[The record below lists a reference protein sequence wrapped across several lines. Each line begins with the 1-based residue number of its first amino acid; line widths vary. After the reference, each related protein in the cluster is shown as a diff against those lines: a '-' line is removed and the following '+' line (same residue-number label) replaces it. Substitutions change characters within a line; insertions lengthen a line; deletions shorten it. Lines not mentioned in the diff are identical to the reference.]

1 MEVFRRRFGMPAV
14 CVYFDAGALRGEAR
28 RLAGLGSDVLSRVY
42 VASPEDVDGIAEVLG
57 ERHDIR
63 AVVPYIETAL
73 TPSVQLGRRLGVSWA
88 ENPALELF
96 RDKHALKRHV
106 ASVPGG
112 PRVNSVALVNG
123 FDDVEV
129 ALASGGFDRF
139 VLKPNDGFGNS
150 NIGFFD
156 SSSPVDEVAA
166 HVRLIGGPI
175 LMEEF
180 LAGPEYA
187 VNGQVDGEG
196 RATVLGVYLE
206 VREPLNGRPNIQTG
220 SRTVHRDDPAFQPLV
235 DYVEG
240 LVSLSGLRRSPFHAE
255 VKFDDRGPCLV
266 EVAAR
271 LAGAGGAEDMDVNH
285 GGELDTFD
293 LSAHYYLTA
302 ESYGPIPV
310 DWDYYHSHVVNTV
323 MGPAATT
330 ERIYEAAG
338 EEQVEQLPEFRGWVV
353 KLKLGQRV
361 RRTVDLESA
370 AYMVRLITRTDEQMD
385 AAVDYVRRTVQ
396 WNDRSE
402 GVTRFVKRAWMATTL
417 VANRITSK
425 LAQRKLH
432 VEHIPD
438 ARERSHAGVRSR

>member
-106 ASVPGG
+106 ASIPGG

-180 LAGPEYA
+180 LAGPEYE

-266 EVAAR
+266 EIAAR
-271 LAGAGGAEDMDVNH
+271 LAGAGGTGDVDWSH
-285 GGELDTFD
+285 GGKVDTFD

-310 DWDYYHSHVVNTV
+310 DWDYYDSSVVNTYRAV
-323 MGPAATT
+323 STT
-330 ERIYEAAG
+330 SGRIYELSG
-338 EEQVEQLPEFRGWVV
+338 TEQVELSPEFQTWVSEPT
-353 KLKLGQRV
+353 LGQRV
-361 RRTVDLESA
+361 RPTVDLESA
-370 AYMVRLITRTDEQMD
+370 PYIVRLITRTDEQMD
-385 AAVDYVRRTVQ
+385 AAVEFVSRSVH

-417 VANRITSK
+417 VANRITSR

-432 VEHIPD
+432 VQQITG
-438 ARERSHAGVRSR
+438 A

>member
-1 MEVFRRRFGMPAV
+1 M
-14 CVYFDAGALRGEAR
+14 
-28 RLAGLGSDVLSRVY
+28 
-42 VASPEDVDGIAEVLG
+42 
-57 ERHDIR
+57 
-63 AVVPYIETAL
+63 
-73 TPSVQLGRRLGVSWA
+73 
-88 ENPALELF
+88 
-96 RDKHALKRHV
+96 
-106 ASVPGG
+106 
-112 PRVNSVALVNG
+112 
-123 FDDVEV
+123 
-129 ALASGGFDRF
+129 
-139 VLKPNDGFGNS
+139 
-150 NIGFFD
+150 
-156 SSSPVDEVAA
+156 
-166 HVRLIGGPI
+166 
-175 LMEEF
+175 
-180 LAGPEYA
+180 
-187 VNGQVDGEG
+187 DGEG

-432 VEHIPD
+432 VQHIPD
-438 ARERSHAGVRSR
+438 SAERSHDGVRSR

>member
-1 MEVFRRRFGMPAV
+1 MEVFRRRFGMPSV

-28 RLAGLGSDVLSRVY
+28 RLAGLGSDVVSRVY
-42 VASPEDVDGIAEVLG
+42 VASPEDIDGIAEVLG

-106 ASVPGG
+106 ASIPGG

-240 LVSLSGLRRSPFHAE
+240 LVSLSGLTRSPFHAE

-271 LAGAGGAEDMDVNH
+271 LAGAGGAQDMDINH
-285 GGELDTFD
+285 GDKIDTFD
-293 LSAHYYLTA
+293 LSAHYYLT
-302 ESYGPIPV
+302 EQSYGPIPV
-310 DWDYYHSHVVNTV
+310 DWDYYDRHVVNTYRAV
-323 MGPAATT
+323 STAAG
-330 ERIYEAAG
+330 RIYELSG
-338 EEQVEQLPEFRGWVV
+338 IEQVERLPEFQTWVSEPT
-353 KLKLGQRV
+353 LGQRV
-361 RRTVDLESA
+361 RPTIDLESA
-370 AYMVRLITRTDEQMD
+370 PYIVRLITRTDEQMD

-396 WNDRSE
+396 WNDRSQ
-402 GVTRFVKRAWMATTL
+402 GVTRLVKRAWMATTL

-432 VEHIPD
+432 VRRIPG
-438 ARERSHAGVRSR
+438 A